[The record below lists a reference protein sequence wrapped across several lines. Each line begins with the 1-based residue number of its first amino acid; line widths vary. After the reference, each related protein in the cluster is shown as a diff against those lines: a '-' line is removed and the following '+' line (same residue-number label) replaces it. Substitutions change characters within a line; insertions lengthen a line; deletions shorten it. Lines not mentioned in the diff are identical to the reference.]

1 MIHFGQNMSKNKKTL
16 YPSSAKPQPDYTM
29 KTNAL
34 KIVLFLIGALTIS
47 IASSAQSSDSLYCSP
62 IWNIRKLTAI
72 AQRVPVLDSLVD
84 AQIAEINRLN
94 SIVIGDDIIL
104 KARVKQIGL
113 LIDEKTKL
121 NELNSIQVKLTDQEK
136 RDKRQWKGIAIV
148 LGVLCLVQVFY

>member
-1 MIHFGQNMSKNKKTL
+1 MTS
-16 YPSSAKPQPDYTM
+16 
-29 KTNAL
+29 
-34 KIVLFLIGALTIS
+34 
-47 IASSAQSSDSLYCSP
+47 
-62 IWNIRKLTAI
+62 I

-94 SIVIGDDIIL
+94 SIVLGDEIVL
-104 KARVKQIGL
+104 KARVQQIGL

>member
-1 MIHFGQNMSKNKKTL
+1 
-16 YPSSAKPQPDYTM
+16 M
-29 KTNAL
+29 KINVL
-34 KIVLFLIGALTIS
+34 KIVLFLIGAMLIWTPL
-47 IASSAQSSDSLYCSP
+47 SAQSSDSLYCSP
-62 IWNIRKLTAI
+62 IWKIRKLTSI

-84 AQIAEINRLN
+84 AQVAEINRLN
-94 SIVIGDDIIL
+94 SIVAGDDIIL

-113 LIDEKTKL
+113 LVDEKTKL

>member
-1 MIHFGQNMSKNKKTL
+1 M
-16 YPSSAKPQPDYTM
+16 
-29 KTNAL
+29 
-34 KIVLFLIGALTIS
+34 LIWTPL
-47 IASSAQSSDSLYCSP
+47 SAQSSDSLYCSP
-62 IWNIRKLTAI
+62 IWKIRKLTAI

-84 AQIAEINRLN
+84 AQVAEINRLN
-94 SIVIGDDIIL
+94 SIVLGDEIVL
-104 KARVKQIGL
+104 KARVQQIGL